1 MKKHFNLS
9 ISIFFVISVL
19 FCINGCKLDS
29 IFNLTEPEDVQNLY
43 ATVGSSY
50 ANFSWDNPDDKNFD
64 GVQISLKLKNGEKVI
79 EEVIS
84 LDGKK
89 SYEIE
94 KYNIENLQENTIY
107 FFTIKT
113 LNKKGKVSRGIEKRI
128 RTLDSPSSDKGN
140 EDDSSDVELEYK
152 YDKSMWGEWIRTSDY
167 RVVYLITGMNIYDA
181 HHYPYLSD
189 IKNVSLEKE
198 NEKVLIMESDGKK
211 SRLFRK
217 NAGIISFY
225 ANVVQITSANPE
237 ELSNIKVTRKNKYN
251 PYDKETVISDEN
263 GLAQFTD
270 AIAGETYI
278 LSVETEDGES
288 VHCEVKPT
296 MDGEN
301 VGIIPIVDSGC
312 NFKTTCSYSYD
323 FLFGNNFKEYILD
336 LSISNI
342 ANDGDWDIYNYSLYS
357 DDSKLKIT
365 NKTGEIGKTI
375 YPADITCRVSYG
387 ELNEPYKDV
396 TIKIKISSSK
406 KTWIDSFVLRFYKDP
421 VYLTVKSTQSFSTI
435 VLMPSKTLYVKDES
449 NCQIKIP
456 QCMKEGYEYTLC
468 FACYAES
475 EIPYEFYVST
485 DSEAY
490 LESQLGLFNT
500 PTKKYEIIHSYEEN
514 NSLETA
520 TKIDDAATQT
530 ISFLRT
536 DDVDYFTINLEDIFS
551 PRINEIK
558 LPTVGVSAAGKKVK
572 GFVKGTNFVS
582 PYKNITVECDS
593 EEIKKSVETEV
604 LDNETMY
611 ITLQIP
617 DKEGEYPITINNGI
631 QQKTEKFIAKK
642 YDVQTGDFILQDGT
656 IVKKSYFNGLTEDEL
671 SSIVGVILV
680 KNSGLPVVVGLKSKT
695 GAWAGTYSDENKI
708 TFENLKVDYV
718 FSENDNSYSFNYDF
732 GGEKSWEYIC
742 DVENED
748 TENLENDYPIFG
760 YANKYGTDFPDSFL
774 NKGWYIPSIVE
785 LYDLYSNKEIIQSS
799 LDLLNVSLPSDK
811 DIWSSSVNFK
821 YTDSWSRYKSL
832 VLDLNTG
839 KIKEENRAESNTNE
853 ALVFYPLHSEQLITY
868 DYKSPVISSINIPT
882 VGEGYVGE
890 LPIIINGELLTL
902 NEITSDDSTFTI
914 CSVNKTKAVAKI
926 SCDGIV
932 NKKQITIS
940 CGSETKVVDINV
952 LEKEKCFDE
961 DDIGKIVLKDG
972 TIVAPEDFDSSTMT
986 AIAVVASL
994 KYNGSSF
1001 FGLGLKE
1008 SPSTLRWSGN
1018 ARIDVKDIE
1027 VICKENGSQME
1038 FEGDLEGIDN
1048 WDAICKADPS
1058 GTENPE
1064 TNYPIFDFANKYG
1077 ENAGLTE
1084 TKFNDNWFIPSIFE
1098 MSGIYKNK
1106 EKIQQSLDIVEGFDF
1121 GEKTYWS
1128 SSQNVDDEYYALGV
1142 NFSNGEV
1149 NEKDKYW
1156 NKLNLF
1162 VVHMFNL

>member
-29 IFNLTEPEDVQNLY
+29 IFNLTEPEDVQNLS

-64 GVQISLKLKNGEKVI
+64 GVQVSLKLKNGEKVI

-84 LDGKK
+84 LEGKK

-94 KYNIENLQENTIY
+94 NYNIENLQENTIY

-128 RTLDSPSSDKGN
+128 KTLDSPSSDKGN
-140 EDDSSDVELEYK
+140 EGDSSDSSDVELEYK

-167 RVVYLITGMNIYDA
+167 SAVYLITGMNIYDA

-189 IKNVSLEKE
+189 IKNVSLKKE

-217 NAGIISFY
+217 NAGAISFY

-312 NFKTTCSYSYD
+312 NFKTTCSYSYY

-342 ANDGDWDIYNYSLYS
+342 ANDGDWDIYNYLLYS
-357 DDSKLKIT
+357 DDPKLKIT

-421 VYLTVKSTQSFSTI
+421 VYLMVDSTQSLSTI

-449 NCQIKIP
+449 NCQIIIP
-456 QCMKEGYEYTLC
+456 QCMKESYEYTIC
-468 FACYAES
+468 FACYAKS

-485 DSEAY
+485 DSESY

-536 DDVDYFTINLEDIFS
+536 DDIDYFTINLKDIFC

-558 LPTVGVSAAGKKVK
+558 LPTVGVSAAGKK
-572 GFVKGTNFVS
+572 
-582 PYKNITVECDS
+582 
-593 EEIKKSVETEV
+593 
-604 LDNETMY
+604 
-611 ITLQIP
+611 
-617 DKEGEYPITINNGI
+617 
-631 QQKTEKFIAKK
+631 
-642 YDVQTGDFILQDGT
+642 
-656 IVKKSYFNGLTEDEL
+656 
-671 SSIVGVILV
+671 
-680 KNSGLPVVVGLKSKT
+680 
-695 GAWAGTYSDENKI
+695 
-708 TFENLKVDYV
+708 
-718 FSENDNSYSFNYDF
+718 
-732 GGEKSWEYIC
+732 
-742 DVENED
+742 
-748 TENLENDYPIFG
+748 
-760 YANKYGTDFPDSFL
+760 
-774 NKGWYIPSIVE
+774 
-785 LYDLYSNKEIIQSS
+785 
-799 LDLLNVSLPSDK
+799 
-811 DIWSSSVNFK
+811 
-821 YTDSWSRYKSL
+821 
-832 VLDLNTG
+832 
-839 KIKEENRAESNTNE
+839 
-853 ALVFYPLHSEQLITY
+853 
-868 DYKSPVISSINIPT
+868 
-882 VGEGYVGE
+882 
-890 LPIIINGELLTL
+890 
-902 NEITSDDSTFTI
+902 
-914 CSVNKTKAVAKI
+914 
-926 SCDGIV
+926 
-932 NKKQITIS
+932 
-940 CGSETKVVDINV
+940 
-952 LEKEKCFDE
+952 
-961 DDIGKIVLKDG
+961 
-972 TIVAPEDFDSSTMT
+972 
-986 AIAVVASL
+986 
-994 KYNGSSF
+994 
-1001 FGLGLKE
+1001 
-1008 SPSTLRWSGN
+1008 
-1018 ARIDVKDIE
+1018 
-1027 VICKENGSQME
+1027 
-1038 FEGDLEGIDN
+1038 
-1048 WDAICKADPS
+1048 
-1058 GTENPE
+1058 
-1064 TNYPIFDFANKYG
+1064 
-1077 ENAGLTE
+1077 
-1084 TKFNDNWFIPSIFE
+1084 
-1098 MSGIYKNK
+1098 
-1106 EKIQQSLDIVEGFDF
+1106 
-1121 GEKTYWS
+1121 
-1128 SSQNVDDEYYALGV
+1128 
-1142 NFSNGEV
+1142 
-1149 NEKDKYW
+1149 
-1156 NKLNLF
+1156 
-1162 VVHMFNL
+1162 

>member
-1 MKKHFNLS
+1 MKKHFSLS

-29 IFNLTEPEDVQNLY
+29 IFNLTEPEDVQNLS

-94 KYNIENLQENTIY
+94 NYNIEDLQENTIY

-128 RTLDSPSSDKGN
+128 RTLESSSSDKGN
-140 EDDSSDVELEYK
+140 EGDSSDSSDVEIEYK
-152 YDKSMWGEWIRTSDY
+152 YDKSMWGEWIGTSDKN
-167 RVVYLITGMNIYDA
+167 VYLITGMNIYDA
-181 HHYPYLSD
+181 FLYPYLSD
-189 IKNVSLEKE
+189 IKNVSLEEE
-198 NEKVLIMESDGKK
+198 NEKVLIMEKDGKK

-217 NAGIISFY
+217 NAGAISFY

-301 VGIIPIVDSGC
+301 VGSIPIVDSGC
-312 NFKTTCSYSYD
+312 NFKTTCSYSDD

-342 ANDGDWDIYNYSLYS
+342 ANHRDWDIYNYSLDS
-357 DDSKLKIT
+357 DDPKLKIT

-375 YPADITCRVSYG
+375 YPADITCKVSYG

-396 TIKIKISSSK
+396 TIKINISSSK

-421 VYLTVKSTQSFSTI
+421 VYLMVDSTESFSPI
-435 VLMPSKTLYVKDES
+435 LLMPSKTLTVRDES
-449 NCQIKIP
+449 YCKIIIP
-456 QCMKEGYEYTLC
+456 QCMEESYEYTIC
-468 FACYAES
+468 FACYAKS

-485 DSEAY
+485 DSESY

-500 PTKKYEIIHSYEEN
+500 PTKKYEIIHSYEKN

-536 DDVDYFTINLEDIFS
+536 DDIDYFTINLEDIFC

-593 EEIKKSVETEV
+593 EEIKKSLETEV
-604 LDNETMY
+604 LDNETMC

-631 QQKTEKFIAKK
+631 QQKTENFIVKK

-671 SSIVGVILV
+671 SSIVGVVLV

-695 GAWAGTYSDENKI
+695 GAWAGTLTDENTIVFK
-708 TFENLKVDYV
+708 NLKVDYV
-718 FSENDNSYSFNYDF
+718 LSENDNSYSFNYDF

-760 YANKYGTDFPDSFL
+760 YANKYGTDFAGSFL
-774 NKGWYIPSIVE
+774 NEGWYIPSIVE
-785 LYDLYSNKEIIQSS
+785 LYDLYNNKEIIQSS

-811 DIWSSSVNFK
+811 GIWSSSVSLKSTN
-821 YTDSWSRYKSL
+821 YNSHCKSL

-839 KIKEENRAESNTNE
+839 KISEYYRYESYTHK

-940 CGSETKVVDINV
+940 CGSEKKVVDINV

-986 AIAVVASL
+986 
-994 KYNGSSF
+994 
-1001 FGLGLKE
+1001 
-1008 SPSTLRWSGN
+1008 
-1018 ARIDVKDIE
+1018 
-1027 VICKENGSQME
+1027 Q
-1038 FEGDLEGIDN
+1038 
-1048 WDAICKADPS
+1048 
-1058 GTENPE
+1058 
-1064 TNYPIFDFANKYG
+1064 
-1077 ENAGLTE
+1077 
-1084 TKFNDNWFIPSIFE
+1084 
-1098 MSGIYKNK
+1098 
-1106 EKIQQSLDIVEGFDF
+1106 
-1121 GEKTYWS
+1121 
-1128 SSQNVDDEYYALGV
+1128 
-1142 NFSNGEV
+1142 
-1149 NEKDKYW
+1149 
-1156 NKLNLF
+1156 
-1162 VVHMFNL
+1162 